1 MNSSSGA
8 ALSAPASRGFL
19 YFDVEDVPTDY
30 RVVLPPL
37 PRGIVVLNSVFFH
50 CDVTARPYRIE
61 DFRDSLS
68 TAGVLE
74 DIVSFGSFQMNHLWI
89 MTLKTTEAKRRLLAL
104 KRFCIK
110 DKACFL
116 LDPNKAEVR
125 LKVHWFPH
133 HVSDETV
140 RRALE
145 GFGKVEEVTRDF
157 WRVKRFEGVES
168 TTRIV
173 RMTLGSGTTLE
184 SLPHQLQLPGGTAL
198 VVVPGRAPMCLRCRR
213 AGHVRKNCTAP
224 KYLKCHNF
232 GHTADECVRTYANA
246 TSRGPLSPANDMVM
260 DEVEAEETSQSGG
273 AGLPGTAKEIVPGVP
288 LLPPAAPET
297 PVLPAAAVVAIEP
310 DATVAPSVSGAI
322 LPAATTVAMS
332 PDATVAANVPAAS
345 VESGLSATPAGVV
358 AEPKSPA
365 VVQRWSST
373 ASLESVDMVDQVGL
387 AAKRSLELEA
397 SGRRGGTSRGP
408 VQSVPVSFKKKG
420 RYDQAPRIPQDD
432 RRRSK

>member
-30 RVVLPPL
+30 RVVWPPL
-37 PRGIVVLNSVFFH
+37 PRGIVVLNSLFFH

-61 DFRDSLS
+61 DFRDSLR

-89 MTLKTTEAKRRLLAL
+89 MTIKTTEAKRRLLAL
-104 KRFCIK
+104 KRLCIK
-110 DKACFL
+110 DDSCFL

-125 LKVHWFPH
+125 VKVHWLPH
-133 HVSDETV
+133 PVSDETV

-157 WRVKRFEGVES
+157 WRVKGFEGVES

-173 RMTLGSGTTLE
+173 RMTLGIGTTLE

-198 VVVPGRAPMCLRCRR
+198 VVVPGRAPMCLRCLR

-224 KYLKCHNF
+224 KCLKCHNF

-246 TSRGPLSPANDMVM
+246 ISRGPLSPANDMVM
-260 DEVEAEETSQSGG
+260 DEVEAEETLHSGA
-273 AGLPGTAKEIVPGVP
+273 AGLPGTAQIVAGLPP
-288 LLPPAAPET
+288 LIPAAPET
-297 PVLPAAAVVAIEP
+297 PVLPAAPVVAIEP
-310 DATVAPSVSGAI
+310 DAAVAPSVSGAI
-322 LPAATTVAMS
+322 LPAATAVAMS
-332 PDATVAANVPAAS
+332 PDAAVAASVPGAS
-345 VESGLSATPAGVV
+345 VESGLSATPAVV

-373 ASLESVDMVDQVGL
+373 ASLESVYMVDEVGP
-387 AAKRSLELEA
+387 ATKRSLQLEA

>member
-61 DFRDSLS
+61 DFRDSLG

-104 KRFCIK
+104 NRLCIK

-125 LKVHWFPH
+125 LEVHWLPH

-145 GFGKVEEVTRDF
+145 GYGKVEEVTRDF
-157 WRVKRFEGVES
+157 WRVKGFEGVES

-184 SLPHQLQLPGGTAL
+184 SLQHQLQLPGGTAL

-224 KYLKCHNF
+224 KCLKCHNF
-232 GHTADECVRTYANA
+232 GHTADECVRIYANA

-260 DEVEAEETSQSGG
+260 DEVEAEETSQSGA
-273 AGLPGTAKEIVPGVP
+273 AGLPGTAVDASGLPGRTEAREQARNGSVNAEKEIVPGLLP
-288 LLPPAAPET
+288 LPPAAIET
-297 PVLPAAAVVAIEP
+297 PILPAAAA
-310 DATVAPSVSGAI
+310 AVAPSVSGSI
-322 LPAATTVAMS
+322 LPAPTAVAMS
-332 PDATVAANVPAAS
+332 PDAVVAAS
-345 VESGLSATPAGVV
+345 VTRRFY
-358 AEPKSPA
+358 EPKSPA

-373 ASLESVDMVDQVGL
+373 ASLKSVDMVDQVGL
-387 AAKRSLELEA
+387 ATKRSLELEA
-397 SGRRGGTSRGP
+397 RGP
-408 VQSVPVSFKKKG
+408 VQSVPVSFKQKG
-420 RYDQAPRIPQDD
+420 CYDQAPRIPQDD

>member
-1 MNSSSGA
+1 MGPRTNDRA
-8 ALSAPASRGFL
+8 WALASDQSEL
-19 YFDVEDVPTDY
+19 A
-30 RVVLPPL
+30 RVPPL
-37 PRGIVVLNSVFFH
+37 KV
-50 CDVTARPYRIE
+50 
-61 DFRDSLS
+61 
-68 TAGVLE
+68 GVHKCGVDLT
-74 DIVSFGSFQMNHLWI
+74 M
-89 MTLKTTEAKRRLLAL
+89 K
-104 KRFCIK
+104 
-110 DKACFL
+110 
-116 LDPNKAEVR
+116 
-125 LKVHWFPH
+125 KVHSHINVVVRKETPELN
-133 HVSDETV
+133 DETL
-140 RRALE
+140 RGALE

-157 WRVKRFEGVES
+157 WRVKGFEGVES

-224 KYLKCHNF
+224 KCLKCHNF

-246 TSRGPLSPANDMVM
+246 TSRGPLSPANDIVM
-260 DEVEAEETSQSGG
+260 DEVEAEETSHSGA
-273 AGLPGTAKEIVPGVP
+273 AGLPGTAVDASGLHGRTQAREQTRNGSVNAEKEIVAGLPP
-288 LLPPAAPET
+288 LIPAAPET

-310 DATVAPSVSGAI
+310 DAAVAPSVSGAI
-322 LPAATTVAMS
+322 PPAATAVAMS
-332 PDATVAANVPAAS
+332 PDAAVAASVPGAS
-345 VESGLSATPAGVV
+345 VESGLSATPAVV

-373 ASLESVDMVDQVGL
+373 ASLESVYMVDEVGP
-387 AAKRSLELEA
+387 ATKRSLQLEA